1 MKFFRFCPLQRTFF
15 ILAELGSFVKDFF
28 NPFLFTGNAF
38 RCFVDSLLSISDTTL
53 AVNE

>member
-28 NPFLFTGNAF
+28 EALLTKILYKKIMKLFSAALFF
-38 RCFVDSLLSISDTTL
+38 RELL
-53 AVNE
+53 